1 MKVSTN
7 WLKDFVTLAPPLE
20 NIADKL
26 TMAGLEVK
34 KIELSQDKKDTIF
47 EIEITTNRPDW
58 LSHIGVAREIAAVQ
72 NTGLK
77 LPLADKT
84 LNRPMPKGW
93 NISLK
98 EQEGCPYYTGVY
110 MEGIQHNPTPDFMKE
125 RLASCG
131 IRSISLIVDIT
142 NYVLLETGQ
151 PLHAFDAD
159 LLTGQEIQIRKA
171 RPDESFTAISGSILK
186 LGTSDLVISDKDKAV
201 ALAGIMGGKD
211 SEVNL
216 RTRNIFLESAYF
228 HPRWVRQSSRRHST
242 ASESSYRFERRIDA
256 DGVDFARDRAIAL
269 IEKYAAPRFI
279 SAVIRSGRKPE
290 LAVTKVRLSSQ
301 EVEKRIGVKIK
312 PSEISSS
319 LIRLG
324 LEVKQD
330 NPDNWTVT
338 VPSFRADLAESI
350 DLVEEVARI
359 YGFGEIADNMPV
371 RPLSF
376 AKSNPLTVTENKI
389 REFLAGSGF
398 YECVTFSLV
407 SQAGLGEDDLKD
419 SVKINNPLNKELV
432 WMRPTILTSL
442 LTVLQKNQAQGAE
455 QIPVFEVAKIY
466 RMNRGAVKEK
476 AGQPEEE
483 KVVAIA
489 WTGKKSE
496 KTWLDKD
503 RVVEF
508 YDLQGVVKSLMFALR
523 CPDISFSEVSKSFLA
538 QTPAQTI
545 STGDSTLGFLGR
557 VNSETAKVW
566 DLEAPVF
573 YAEISIEKLLKHLQP
588 QKGFQELPRF
598 PAVERDFS
606 LVVSETTK
614 SGLIEEEILKLGQG
628 LVRKVELFDL
638 FRGGRIPKGFK
649 NLAYRVTYQ
658 SHERTLVSD
667 EIQKLHTSIA
677 DAIVGKFQAAFQ

>member
-1 MKVSTN
+1 MKISTN

-34 KIELSQDKKDTIF
+34 KIELSQDKKDTVF

-77 LPLADKT
+77 LPPADKT

-159 LLTGQEIQIRKA
+159 VLTGQEIQIRKA
-171 RPDESFTAISGSILK
+171 RPDESFTAISGSVLK
-186 LGTSDLVISDKDKAV
+186 LGPSDLVISDKDKAA

-211 SEVNL
+211 SEVNS

-256 DGVDFARDRAIAL
+256 EGVDFARDRAVAL
-269 IEKYAAPRFI
+269 IEKYAQPRFI
-279 SAVIRSGRKPE
+279 SAVIRAGRKPE
-290 LAVTKVRLSSQ
+290 LAVTRVRLSSL
-301 EVEKRIGVKIK
+301 EVEKRIGVKMK
-312 PSEISSS
+312 SSEISSA
-319 LIRLG
+319 LTRLG

-330 NPDNWTVT
+330 NADNWTVS
-338 VPSFRADLAESI
+338 VPSFRADIAEPI
-350 DLVEEVARI
+350 DLIEEVARI

-376 AKSNPLTVTENKI
+376 AKSNPLTVTENKV
-389 REFLAGSGF
+389 RDFLAGRGF

-407 SQAGLGEDDLKD
+407 SPAGLGEEDLKD
-419 SVKINNPLNKELV
+419 AVKINNPLNKELV

-466 RMNRGAVKEK
+466 RMNRAAK
-476 AGQPEEE
+476 QPEEE

-503 RVVEF
+503 RGVEF
-508 YDLQGVVKSLMFALR
+508 YDLQGVVKNLLSSLR
-523 CPDISFSEVSKSFLA
+523 CPDISFSEISKSFLA
-538 QTPAQTI
+538 QTPAQLV
-545 STGDSTLGFLGR
+545 SSGKSPLGFLGR
-557 VNSETAKVW
+557 VKPETAKLW
-566 DLEAPVF
+566 DLETPVF
-573 YAEISIEKLLKHLQP
+573 YAEILIEKLLNLIEP

-606 LVVSETTK
+606 LVVAETVK

-628 LVRKVELFDL
+628 LIRKVELFDL

-658 SHERTLVSD
+658 SLERTLVSD

-677 DAIVGKFQAAFQ
+677 DAIVSKFQAAFQ